1 MAESPDDTYRMS
13 IVAFVLTIATLA
25 GFGIPAQS
33 PAHDSARTIALSA
46 SAGAIEREADARAM
60 LATVNAERADHGLPP
75 LTYDERLSEIARSHA
90 RDMVLRS
97 YFAHETPEG
106 ESPFER
112 MARAGYRFSYA
123 GENIALDGD
132 VDAAGRALFASTE
145 HRENILQPHFNRV
158 GIAAVA
164 STDGE
169 VFVEDFS
176 D

>member
-1 MAESPDDTYRMS
+1 MS
-13 IVAFVLTIATLA
+13 IVAFVLTTAMLA
-25 GFGIPAQS
+25 GYAFPPAG
-33 PAHDSARTIALSA
+33 PAHESERTIALSA
-46 SAGAIEREADARAM
+46 SGSAVEREADARAM
-60 LATVNAERADHGLPP
+60 LETVNAERAQHGLPP
-75 LTYDERLSEIARSHA
+75 LTYDERLSEIAREHA

-106 ESPFER
+106 ETPFDR
-112 MARAGYRFSYA
+112 MARSGYRFSYA

-132 VDAAGRALFASTE
+132 VNAASRALFASIE

-158 GIAAVA
+158 GIAAIA